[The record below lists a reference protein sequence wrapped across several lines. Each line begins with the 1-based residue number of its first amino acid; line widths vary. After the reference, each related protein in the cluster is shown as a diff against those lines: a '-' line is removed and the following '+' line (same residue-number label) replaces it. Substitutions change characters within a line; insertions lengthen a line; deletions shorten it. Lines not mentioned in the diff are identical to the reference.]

1 MIYVTQGHEKSIAM
15 EIFLKSFLRLTPP
28 EQKNI
33 VLVCQRKILDEH
45 FLFLNLKNDDFKNL
59 SVVEIESS
67 TLSLTLTSL
76 KKALELIQEKDI
88 LVTLPTSKDQLHDLG
103 VHHLGYTEYL
113 RAITN
118 KPELAM
124 TFKADEEFVLLMTD
138 HVPLKKVT
146 ELLKKD
152 YIQKKLKLVI
162 DEYQKYFC
170 NLEDVVV
177 AGINPHAGEAG
188 LLGEEDQ
195 EVTQALEELKKDYP
209 QISFVGPLSGDTLHF
224 KQNLKRSQ
232 LMVYMYH
239 DQGLPSFKA
248 RHGLKGINMTLGL
261 PFLRMSVDHGTA
273 FELYGKNQASEE
285 GCLYVLKTAL
295 EISQSK

>member
-15 EIFLKSFLRLTPP
+15 EVFLKSFLKLSPS
-28 EQKNI
+28 EQKKI
-33 VLVCQRKILDEH
+33 VLVCQKRVYEENLA
-45 FLFLNLKNDDFKNL
+45 FLSFNKEEFKNL
-59 SVVEIESS
+59 SLVEIESS
-67 TLSLTLTSL
+67 GLSLTLTSL
-76 KKALELIQEKDI
+76 KKALELIKEKDI

-103 VHHLGYTEYL
+103 THHLGYTEYL
-113 RAITN
+113 RAVSG

-138 HVPLKKVT
+138 HIPLRAVT
-146 ELLKKD
+146 QILTKD
-152 YIQKKLKLVI
+152 YIQKKLATVI
-162 DEYQKYFC
+162 EEYQKYFC
-170 NLEDVVV
+170 SLEEVIV
-177 AGINPHAGEAG
+177 AGINPHAGEGG
-188 LLGEEDQ
+188 LLGDEDQ
-195 EVTQALEELKKDYP
+195 EIIQALEELKKSYP
-209 QISFVGPLSGDTLHF
+209 NISFIGPLSGDTLHF

-285 GCLYVLKTAL
+285 GCQYVLKTAL
-295 EISQSK
+295 EISKEK

>member
-15 EIFLKSFLRLTPP
+15 EVFLKSFLKLNPS

-33 VLVCQRKILDEH
+33 ILVCQKRVYEEH
-45 FLFLNLKNDDFKNL
+45 LSFLNFSREEFKNL
-59 SVVEIESS
+59 SLVEIESS
-67 TLSLTLTSL
+67 GLSLTLTSL
-76 KKALELIQEKDI
+76 KKALELIKEKDV

-113 RAITN
+113 RAISG

-138 HVPLKKVT
+138 HIPLRDVT
-146 ELLKKD
+146 QVLKKD
-152 YIQKKLKLVI
+152 YIHKKLATVI
-162 DEYQKYFC
+162 EEYQKYFC
-170 NLEDVVV
+170 SLDEVIV
-177 AGINPHAGEAG
+177 AGINPHAGEGG

-195 EVTQALEELKKDYP
+195 EVVLALEELKKSYP
-209 QISFVGPLSGDTLHF
+209 QISFIGPLSGDTLHF

-285 GCLYVLKTAL
+285 GCQYVLKTAL
-295 EISQSK
+295 EISKEK